1 MSRIGK
7 VLINALKAKYEADI
21 SCAKSNIQIYIENPT
36 GIGDHADL
44 VTAVDGE
51 VTKLCAAQDKLHVLN
66 DNFTYVD
73 CTGITNY

>member
-36 GIGDHADL
+36 GIGDQADL
-44 VTAVDGE
+44 VTDVDGQ
-51 VTKLCAAQDKLHVLN
+51 VTKLCAAQDKLNVLN
-66 DNFTYVD
+66 EHFNYVD
-73 CTGITNY
+73 GTGFTNV